1 MNNSPSRTQ
10 LIAHI
15 ASLAA
20 KSKTEDSDVLFFK
33 GGVYKG
39 EWNPNTIANQLPAN
53 TEADDIF
60 LVSENGSYFGRTLVV
75 GELVRFVGIHDP
87 VLVYSKYIP
96 IPFILS
102 MLNDEAPPTNT
113 SSGFSFGGEW
123 DATPTL
129 IMQIAEFDEL
139 QNATINESTFTPI
152 NAGGSYAYARNI
164 KQQNNFSAQIKF
176 LWPSVVN
183 VGDSFT
189 IGFGSPTNT
198 AVFNDFLNPSLA
210 TSFMG
215 IGKQAGTDLKV
226 QKFGQTAPQI
236 TPTGL
241 VNQAGDEI
249 LIDLNLVTLQFS
261 VTNITQNNVL
271 LMNESGNGQA
281 NFLAPFVLVI
291 ASTVSVDFDIANTA
305 QPVMQELTG
314 VNIPEDADGKTYLVM
329 AATENSIVD
338 SKLLKAD
345 DFVTFYNDAQNII
358 VSRLYTDEQIKLLAD
373 MAIQNSLEVDGAI
386 YNAIQSAVNP

>member
-33 GGVYKG
+33 DGVYKG

-60 LVSENGSYFGRTLVV
+60 LVSEHGSYFGRTLVV
-75 GELVRFVGIHDP
+75 GELVRFVGVHDP
-87 VLVYSKYIP
+87 VLVYSKYLP

-102 MLNDEAPPTNT
+102 MLNDEAPPTNNGG
-113 SSGFSFGGEW
+113 GFAFGGAW

-139 QNATINESTFTPI
+139 QNATINTSIFTPI

-198 AVFNDFLNPSLA
+198 AEFNDFLNPSLA
-210 TSFMG
+210 TAFMG

-291 ASTVSVDFDIANTA
+291 ASTVSVDFDIAGTA

-358 VSRLYTDEQIKLLAD
+358 VSRLYTDA
-373 MAIQNSLEVDGAI
+373 AINTIANTAITNALEVDGSI

>member
-1 MNNSPSRTQ
+1 MA
-10 LIAHI
+10 I
-15 ASLAA
+15 
-20 KSKTEDSDVLFFK
+20 
-33 GGVYKG
+33 
-39 EWNPNTIANQLPAN
+39 
-53 TEADDIF
+53 
-60 LVSENGSYFGRTLVV
+60 
-75 GELVRFVGIHDP
+75 
-87 VLVYSKYIP
+87 
-96 IPFILS
+96 
-102 MLNDEAPPTNT
+102 
-113 SSGFSFGGEW
+113 SGFPIENKDSVQSGGFAFGGEW

-129 IMQIAEFDEL
+129 IMQLAEFDEL
-139 QNATINESTFTPI
+139 QNATINTSTFTPI

-210 TSFMG
+210 TAFMG

-226 QKFGQTAPQI
+226 QKFGQAAPQI

-241 VNQAGDEI
+241 VNQAGDEV

-261 VTNITQNNVL
+261 VTNITQNNLL

-291 ASTVSVDFDIANTA
+291 AGTVPIVFDIAGTA
-305 QPVMQELTG
+305 QPAMQEVTG
-314 VNIPEDADGKTYLVM
+314 LNIPANADGKTYLVT
-329 AATENSIVD
+329 AATENSIFD
-338 SKLLKAD
+338 NQLLKND
-345 DFVTFYNDAQNII
+345 DFVTFYNNAQNIM
-358 VSRLYTDEQIKLLAD
+358 VSRLYTDEQITVIANT
-373 MAIQNSLEVDGAI
+373 AIDNALEVNGSI
-386 YNAIQSAVNP
+386 YNAIQAAINP